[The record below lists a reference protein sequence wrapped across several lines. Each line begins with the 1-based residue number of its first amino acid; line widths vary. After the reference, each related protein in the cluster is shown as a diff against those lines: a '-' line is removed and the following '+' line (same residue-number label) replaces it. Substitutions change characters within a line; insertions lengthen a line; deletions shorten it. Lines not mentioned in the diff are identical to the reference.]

1 MLKFKTPIDEM
12 MNNNKLEETKK
23 KNTWKICKNFGIIMS
38 YKSIRNTLRL
48 INWPNYVN
56 KFINVEI

>member
-23 KNTWKICKNFGIIMS
+23 KTLERYAKI
-38 YKSIRNTLRL
+38 LA
-48 INWPNYVN
+48 
-56 KFINVEI
+56 

>member
-23 KNTWKICKNFGIIMS
+23 KKHLKDMQKFWH
-38 YKSIRNTLRL
+38 
-48 INWPNYVN
+48 NYVIQVN
-56 KFINVEI
+56 KEYTKTD